1 MRIRDRNYNH
11 PGGGEVVKWHQDI
24 CFWPHTNYS
33 PVTLGFYLDGCEAA
47 QGPLSVIPG
56 SNRGE
61 LFSHYDDDGNWV
73 GAVSDKDL
81 ATQDMDKIA
90 GPTGPEGTVLALN
103 CRTLHGSK
111 SNATDKVR
119 PILLYVYTSADAF
132 PWTYHPTLT
141 GLSGEIV
148 RGKGAEY
155 PHMDPRPC
163 PVPPDWS
170 KTGYGSIFTSQED
183 GDDGG
188 MM

>member
-1 MRIRDRNYNH
+1 M
-11 PGGGEVVKWHQDI
+11 
-24 CFWPHTNYS
+24 
-33 PVTLGFYLDGCEAA
+33 
-47 QGPLSVIPG
+47 
-56 SNRGE
+56 
-61 LFSHYDDDGNWV
+61 
-73 GAVSDKDL
+73 
-81 ATQDMDKIA
+81 
-90 GPTGPEGTVLALN
+90 LALN

-148 RGKGAEY
+148 RGKAADY

-163 PVPPDWS
+163 PRTALS